1 MSKPRYRWW
10 GYVLAILRAYPEL
23 CAKLRQL
30 KEQHIT
36 ANYEPSGGGKGGIA
50 RPTESAALAELRG
63 TEGKEYNAVRQAI
76 EYTSKLRNGAE
87 RNALIDMVFFKKSH
101 SLEGA
106 AIALFIFYSTAKRWH
121 KEFILAV
128 ADFYGL
134 LDDGLT
140 EVSA

>member
-10 GYVLAILRAYPEL
+10 GYLMAVLKAYPEL
-23 CAKLRQL
+23 CAKLQQL

-36 ANYEPSGGGKGGIA
+36 VSYEPSGGGKGGIS
-50 RPTESAALAELRG
+50 RPTERAALAELRG

-106 AIALFIFYSTAKRWH
+106 AMALFVSYSTAKKWH

>member
-10 GYVLAILRAYPEL
+10 GYVMAILRAYPEL
-23 CAKLRQL
+23 CAKLQQL

-36 ANYEPSGGGKGGIA
+36 VSYEPSGGGKGGIA

-106 AIALFIFYSTAKRWH
+106 AIALFISYSTAKRWH

-134 LDDGLT
+134 LDDGLA

>member
-10 GYVLAILRAYPEL
+10 GYLLAVLKAYPEL
-23 CAKLRQL
+23 CAKLQQL

-36 ANYEPSGGGKGGIA
+36 VSYEPSGGGKGGIS
-50 RPTESAALAELRG
+50 RPTERAALAELRG
-63 TEGKEYNAVRQAI
+63 TEGREYRAVCQAI

-106 AIALFIFYSTAKRWH
+106 AMALFVSYSTAKKWH

>member
-1 MSKPRYRWW
+1 MTNT
-10 GYVLAILRAYPEL
+10 LRAYPEL
-23 CAKLRQL
+23 CAKLQQL

-36 ANYEPSGGGKGGIA
+36 ANYEPSGGGKGGIS

-106 AIALFIFYSTAKRWH
+106 AIALFISYSTAKRWH

>member
-1 MSKPRYRWW
+1 MSKPRFRWW
-10 GYVLAILRAYPEL
+10 GYILAILRAYPEL
-23 CAKLRQL
+23 CAKLQQL
-30 KEQHIT
+30 KDQHIT
-36 ANYEPSGGGKGGIA
+36 ASYEPSGGGKGGIA

-76 EYTSKLRNGAE
+76 EYTSKLRNGAD

-106 AIALFIFYSTAKRWH
+106 ALALFISYSTAKKWH

>member
-1 MSKPRYRWW
+1 MSKPRFRWW
-10 GYVLAILRAYPEL
+10 GYILAILRAYPEL
-23 CAKLRQL
+23 CAKLQQL
-30 KEQHIT
+30 KDQHIT
-36 ANYEPSGGGKGGIA
+36 VSYEPSGGGKGGIS

-106 AIALFIFYSTAKRWH
+106 AIALFISYSTAKRWH

>member
-1 MSKPRYRWW
+1 MSKPRFRWW

-23 CAKLRQL
+23 CAKLQQL
-30 KEQHIT
+30 KDQHIT
-36 ANYEPSGGGKGGIA
+36 VSYEPSGGGKGGIS

-106 AIALFIFYSTAKRWH
+106 AIALFISYSTAKRWH

>member
-1 MSKPRYRWW
+1 MSKPRFRWW
-10 GYVLAILRAYPEL
+10 GYMMAVLRAYPEL
-23 CAKLRQL
+23 CAKLQQL

-36 ANYEPSGGGKGGIA
+36 VSYEPSGGGKGGIS
-50 RPTESAALAELRG
+50 RPTERAALAELRG

-106 AIALFIFYSTAKRWH
+106 AMALFVSYSTAKKWH

>member
-1 MSKPRYRWW
+1 MTKPRFRWW
-10 GYVLAILRAYPEL
+10 GYVLAVLRAYPEL
-23 CAKLRQL
+23 CAKLQQL
-30 KEQHIT
+30 KDQHIT
-36 ANYEPSGGGKGGIA
+36 VSYEPSGGGKGGIS

-76 EYTSKLRNGAE
+76 EYTAKLKSGTE

-106 AIALFIFYSTAKRWH
+106 AIALFISYSTAKKWH
-121 KEFILAV
+121 KEFVLAV

>member
-1 MSKPRYRWW
+1 MSKPRFRWW
-10 GYVLAILRAYPEL
+10 GYILAILRAYPEL
-23 CAKLRQL
+23 CAKLQQL
-30 KEQHIT
+30 KDQHIT
-36 ANYEPSGGGKGGIA
+36 ASYEPSGGGKGGIA

-76 EYTSKLRNGAE
+76 EYTSKLRNGAD

-106 AIALFIFYSTAKRWH
+106 ALALFISYSTAKSWH

>member
-1 MSKPRYRWW
+1 M
-10 GYVLAILRAYPEL
+10 LAILRAYPEL
-23 CAKLRQL
+23 CAKLQQL

-36 ANYEPSGGGKGGIA
+36 VSYEPSGGGKGGIS
-50 RPTESAALAELRG
+50 RPTERAALAELRG
-63 TEGKEYNAVRQAI
+63 TEGKEYDAVRQAI

-106 AIALFIFYSTAKRWH
+106 AIALFISYSTAKRWH

>member
-1 MSKPRYRWW
+1 M
-10 GYVLAILRAYPEL
+10 AILRAYPEL
-23 CAKLRQL
+23 CAKLQQL

-36 ANYEPSGGGKGGIA
+36 VSYEPSGGGKGGIS
-50 RPTESAALAELRG
+50 RPTERAALAELRG

-76 EYTSKLRNGAE
+76 EYTEKLKNGTE

-106 AIALFIFYSTAKRWH
+106 AMALFISYSTAKKWH

-140 EVSA
+140 EESA

>member
-1 MSKPRYRWW
+1 MMS
-10 GYVLAILRAYPEL
+10 VLRAYPEL
-23 CAKLRQL
+23 CAKLQQL

-36 ANYEPSGGGKGGIA
+36 VSYEPSGGGKGGIS
-50 RPTESAALAELRG
+50 RPTERAALAELRG

-106 AIALFIFYSTAKRWH
+106 AMALFISYSTAKKWH

-134 LDDGLT
+134 LDDEST
-140 EVSA
+140 VESA

>member
-10 GYVLAILRAYPEL
+10 GYMTNTLRAYPEL
-23 CAKLRQL
+23 CAKLQQL

-36 ANYEPSGGGKGGIA
+36 ANYEPSGGGKGGIS

-106 AIALFIFYSTAKRWH
+106 AIALFISYSTAKRWH

>member
-1 MSKPRYRWW
+1 M
-10 GYVLAILRAYPEL
+10 LAILKAYPEL
-23 CAKLRQL
+23 CAKLQQL
-30 KEQHIT
+30 KEPRIT
-36 ANYEPSGGGKGGIA
+36 VNYDPSRGGKGGIA

-106 AIALFIFYSTAKRWH
+106 SMALFISYSTAKRWH

>member
-10 GYVLAILRAYPEL
+10 GYLLNVLKAYPEL
-23 CAKLRQL
+23 CAKLQQL
-30 KEQHIT
+30 KEPRIT
-36 ANYEPSGGGKGGIA
+36 VNYDPSRGGKGGIS
-50 RPTESAALAELRG
+50 RPTESTALAELRG
-63 TEGKEYNAVRQAI
+63 TEGKEYNAVHQAI

-106 AIALFIFYSTAKRWH
+106 AMALFVSYSTAKKWH

>member
-1 MSKPRYRWW
+1 MSKPRFRWW
-10 GYVLAILRAYPEL
+10 GYMMAVLRAYPEL
-23 CAKLRQL
+23 CAKLQQL

-36 ANYEPSGGGKGGIA
+36 VSYEPSGGGKGGIS
-50 RPTESAALAELRG
+50 RPTERAALAELRG
-63 TEGKEYNAVRQAI
+63 TEGREYNAVRQAI

-106 AIALFIFYSTAKRWH
+106 AMALFVSYSTAKKWH

>member
-1 MSKPRYRWW
+1 MSKPRFRWW
-10 GYVLAILRAYPEL
+10 GYILAILRAYPEL
-23 CAKLRQL
+23 CAKLQQL
-30 KEQHIT
+30 KDQHIT
-36 ANYEPSGGGKGGIA
+36 VSYEPSGGGKGGTS

-76 EYTSKLRNGAE
+76 EYTAKLKSGTE

-106 AIALFIFYSTAKRWH
+106 AIALFISYSTAKRWH

>member
-1 MSKPRYRWW
+1 MSKPRFRWW
-10 GYVLAILRAYPEL
+10 GYILAILRAYPEL
-23 CAKLRQL
+23 CAKLQQL

-36 ANYEPSGGGKGGIA
+36 ANYEPSGGGKGGIS

-106 AIALFIFYSTAKRWH
+106 AIALFISYSTAKKWH
-121 KEFILAV
+121 KEFVLAV

>member
-1 MSKPRYRWW
+1 MMS
-10 GYVLAILRAYPEL
+10 VLRAYPEL
-23 CAKLRQL
+23 CAKLQQL

-36 ANYEPSGGGKGGIA
+36 VSYEPSGGGKGGIS
-50 RPTESAALAELRG
+50 RPTERAALAELRG

-106 AIALFIFYSTAKRWH
+106 AMALFVSDSTAKKWH

-134 LDDGLT
+134 LDDEST
-140 EVSA
+140 AESA

>member
-1 MSKPRYRWW
+1 MSKPRFRWW

-23 CAKLRQL
+23 CAKLQQL

-36 ANYEPSGGGKGGIA
+36 ASYEPSGGGKGGIS
-50 RPTESAALAELRG
+50 RPTERAALAELRG
-63 TEGKEYNAVRQAI
+63 TEGKEYDAVRQAI

-106 AIALFIFYSTAKRWH
+106 AIALFISYSTAKIWH

>member
-1 MSKPRYRWW
+1 MIKPRFRWW
-10 GYVLAILRAYPEL
+10 GYILAILRAYPEL
-23 CAKLRQL
+23 CAKLQQL
-30 KEQHIT
+30 KDQHIT
-36 ANYEPSGGGKGGIA
+36 VSYEPSGGGKGGIS

-87 RNALIDMVFFKKSH
+87 RNAIIDMVFFKKSH

-106 AIALFIFYSTAKRWH
+106 AIALFISYSTAKRWH

>member
-1 MSKPRYRWW
+1 MSKPRFRWW
-10 GYVLAILRAYPEL
+10 GYVLAILKAYPEL
-23 CAKLRQL
+23 CAKLQQL
-30 KEQHIT
+30 KDQHIT
-36 ANYEPSGGGKGGIA
+36 ASYEPSGGGKGGIS

-106 AIALFIFYSTAKRWH
+106 AIALFISYSTAKRWH

-140 EVSA
+140 ESA

>member
-1 MSKPRYRWW
+1 MNTLK
-10 GYVLAILRAYPEL
+10 AYPEL
-23 CAKLRQL
+23 CAKLQQL

-36 ANYEPSGGGKGGIA
+36 VSYEPSGGGKGGIS
-50 RPTESAALAELRG
+50 RPTERAALAELRG

-106 AIALFIFYSTAKRWH
+106 AMALFVSYSTAKKWH

>member
-10 GYVLAILRAYPEL
+10 GYLMNTLKAYPEL
-23 CAKLRQL
+23 CAKLQQL

-36 ANYEPSGGGKGGIA
+36 VSYEPSGGGKGGIS
-50 RPTESAALAELRG
+50 RPTERAALAELRG

-106 AIALFIFYSTAKRWH
+106 AMALFVSYSTAKKWH

>member
-1 MSKPRYRWW
+1 MSKPRFRWW
-10 GYVLAILRAYPEL
+10 GYILAILRAYPEL
-23 CAKLRQL
+23 CAKLQQL
-30 KEQHIT
+30 KDQHIT
-36 ANYEPSGGGKGGIA
+36 VSYEPSGGGKGGIS

-106 AIALFIFYSTAKRWH
+106 AM
-121 KEFILAV
+121 
-128 ADFYGL
+128 L
-134 LDDGLT
+134 LTFTDC
-140 EVSA
+140 

>member
-10 GYVLAILRAYPEL
+10 GYILAILRAYPEL
-23 CAKLRQL
+23 CAKLQQL
-30 KEQHIT
+30 KDQHIT
-36 ANYEPSGGGKGGIA
+36 VSYEPSGGGKGGIS

-76 EYTSKLRNGAE
+76 EYTAKLKSGTE

-106 AIALFIFYSTAKRWH
+106 AIALFISYSTAKKWH

>member
-10 GYVLAILRAYPEL
+10 GYLLNVLKAYPEL
-23 CAKLRQL
+23 CAKLQQL

-63 TEGKEYNAVRQAI
+63 TEGREHRAVRQAI
-76 EYTSKLRNGAE
+76 EYTAKLKSGTE

-106 AIALFIFYSTAKRWH
+106 AMALFISYSTAKKWH

-140 EVSA
+140 EESA

>member
-1 MSKPRYRWW
+1 MLS
-10 GYVLAILRAYPEL
+10 ILRAYPEL
-23 CAKLRQL
+23 CAKLQQL

-63 TEGKEYNAVRQAI
+63 TESKEYNAVRQAI

-106 AIALFIFYSTAKRWH
+106 AIALFISYSTAKRWH
-121 KEFILAV
+121 KEFVLAV

>member
-1 MSKPRYRWW
+1 MSKPRFRWW
-10 GYVLAILRAYPEL
+10 GYMLAVLRAYPEL
-23 CAKLRQL
+23 CAKLQQL

-63 TEGKEYNAVRQAI
+63 TEGREYGAVRQAI

-106 AIALFIFYSTAKRWH
+106 AIALFISYSTAKRWH

-128 ADFYGL
+128 AGFYGL
-134 LDDGLT
+134 LDDGLA

>member
-10 GYVLAILRAYPEL
+10 AYMLNVLRAYPEL
-23 CAKLRQL
+23 CAKLQQL

-76 EYTSKLRNGAE
+76 EYTAKLKNGAE
-87 RNALIDMVFFKKSH
+87 RNALIDMVFFKKNH

-106 AIALFIFYSTAKRWH
+106 AIALFISYSTAKRWH

>member
-1 MSKPRYRWW
+1 MSKPRFRWW

-23 CAKLRQL
+23 CAKLQQL
-30 KEQHIT
+30 KDQHIT
-36 ANYEPSGGGKGGIA
+36 ASYEPSGGGKGGIA

-76 EYTSKLRNGAE
+76 EYTSKLRNGAD

-106 AIALFIFYSTAKRWH
+106 ALALFISYSTAKKWH